1 MMLDLALSWPEIE
14 GNFLIPALILGASLL
29 MGFVLWIATFYMIIN
44 LLIDASYYVLNPRL
58 KKGGE

>member
-1 MMLDLALSWPEIE
+1 MAVRAIMMRDYP
-14 GNFLIPALILGASLL
+14 LL

>member
-29 MGFVLWIATFYMIIN
+29 VGFV
-44 LLIDASYYVLNPRL
+44 
-58 KKGGE
+58 